1 MPWQQKMSKNESL
14 DRVWLPYDRYNIN
27 TLFVAVPV
35 RTSTVNESP
44 ILSSEEN
51 TEDNEIN
58 KEVNMGLLGPQSN
71 CLAIKVII
79 ILCELFG
86 EI

>member
-1 MPWQQKMSKNESL
+1 M
-14 DRVWLPYDRYNIN
+14 
-27 TLFVAVPV
+27 